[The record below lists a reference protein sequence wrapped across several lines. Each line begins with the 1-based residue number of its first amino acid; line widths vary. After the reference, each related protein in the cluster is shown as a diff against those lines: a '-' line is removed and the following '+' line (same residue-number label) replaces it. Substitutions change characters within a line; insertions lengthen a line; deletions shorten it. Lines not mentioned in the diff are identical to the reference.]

1 MKEDYQ
7 MDIINFNL
15 RISEELNEK
24 LIKIAEE
31 QGRSKNKQIEQILK
45 EYVNEYESSKNSISI
60 NQTYNKKATV
70 NIKNKWG
77 YKNDVYNNNFDNRN
91 NSTNCFI

>member
-1 MKEDYQ
+1 MGI
-7 MDIINFNL
+7 MNFNL

-45 EYVNEYESSKNSISI
+45 EYVNEYENNKNSISI
-60 NQTYNKKATV
+60 KQTHNKEATV
-70 NIKNKWG
+70 NIFIATQHENKKSNKGVPTFKWVH
-77 YKNDVYNNNFDNRN
+77 KKLKRLH
-91 NSTNCFI
+91 